1 MISISEDL
9 YSVFLA
15 DLSEAERERVRHYA
29 DNFGIEP
36 TDAVW
41 ALMIVLGRYSDLYEA
56 VPGKINVTVQGI
68 LEKIQSVAAAEA
80 ESSRVRLQASLTDAV
95 IGAAESVAARKGRRE
110 LVLARVR
117 SRACSWLQC
126 RGRGASCGIMGAL
139 RGWFA
144 GIRALESRRPGAFER
159 LRPARLEIGIRRLLP
174 QGRRREA
181 VWLARSV
188 RPGASQMQCNMLGKV
203 NGSIWNYLHV
213 LNQMPT
219 RSLQCALKRSCS

>member
-1 MISISEDL
+1 MISTSDDL

-15 DLSEAERERVRHYA
+15 DLSEEERNRVRSYA

-95 IGAAESVAARKGRRE
+95 VGAAESVAARKGRRE
-110 LVLARVR
+110 LVKWSAIASTAGVFVFAIMFVLGYWLGFDHGRARGFNAGVEGHLAASWALSADGLRAYELWKAGDLEHLTVCDRPGWKLESGVCYPKSDEGKLYGWRVR
-117 SRACSWLQC
+117 
-126 RGRGASCGIMGAL
+126 
-139 RGWFA
+139 
-144 GIRALESRRPGAFER
+144 
-159 LRPARLEIGIRRLLP
+159 
-174 QGRRREA
+174 
-181 VWLARSV
+181 
-188 RPGASQMQCNMLGKV
+188 
-203 NGSIWNYLHV
+203 
-213 LNQMPT
+213 
-219 RSLQCALKRSCS
+219 